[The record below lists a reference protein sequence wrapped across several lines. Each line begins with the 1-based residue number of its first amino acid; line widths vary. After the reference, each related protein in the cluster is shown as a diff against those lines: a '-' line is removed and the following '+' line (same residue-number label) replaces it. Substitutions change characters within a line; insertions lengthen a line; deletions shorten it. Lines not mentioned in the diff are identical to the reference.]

1 MEIFHIARAADWEAA
16 RRSGAYTV
24 STLDRSVE
32 EEGFLHAAHRDQVP
46 TVFGRYYRDAGVPL
60 VLLTIDTEKL
70 DVPWQEDQVGDER
83 YPHIYGPLAPAAVVR
98 VQELTR
104 DGGTGSFTTLF
115 LQEMLVRVFLA
126 LGVMLLIALGLTLGR
141 RLDPSWAPGA
151 GALAGLLLGGAAAW
165 LVMRRRG

>member
-16 RRSGAYTV
+16 RRSGAYAV
-24 STLDRSVE
+24 STLGRSLE
-32 EEGFLHAAHRDQVP
+32 DEGFLHAAHRDQVP
-46 TVFGRYYRDAGVPL
+46 TVFSRFYREAGVPL

-83 YPHIYGPLAPAAVVR
+83 YPHIYGPLRPAAVVR
-98 VQELTR
+98 VQQLTR

-115 LQEMLVRVFLA
+115 VQEMLVRVFLA

-141 RLDPSWAPGA
+141 RLDAGWTPGA
-151 GALAGLLLGGAAAW
+151 GALAGLLVGAAGSW